1 MIIAVKFERNTAI
14 KYRYKPALFYG
25 CVEDKGMRKKMII
38 TGLMIS
44 TLLLFTGCNNQ
55 IDETVTT
62 TEVDSVIEDIESE
75 STDDSI
81 ETPTEELVD
90 TTEETEQQVSEE
102 LITEESVDSTEQESV
117 EQVSEET
124 TDICNNTIPED
135 EVQWYLDTLGLTREQ
150 FNKLTN
156 EQIEQMI
163 MDWVSNGSSD
173 GGSSSSGG
181 SSGGS
186 SSGGSGASGAD
197 NPVDTGGDNDLP
209 TAELIPDEDVLP
221 GSM

>member
-25 CVEDKGMRKKMII
+25 CVEDKDMRKKMII

-81 ETPTEELVD
+81 ETPTEEIVD

-102 LITEESVDSTEQESV
+102 LVTEESEESTEQESV
-117 EQVSEET
+117 EQVSEEN

-135 EVQWYLDTLGLTREQ
+135 EVQWYLDTFGLTREQ
-150 FNKLTN
+150 FNKLTD
-156 EQIEQMI
+156 EQISQMA
-163 MDWVSNGSSD
+163 MDWLNSG
-173 GGSSSSGG
+173 GGSGNSSGG
-181 SSGGS
+181 SSGGGN
-186 SSGGSGASGAD
+186 SSGGSTPGFTEDGGLD
-197 NPVDTGGDNDLP
+197 EGVWGPVP
-209 TAELIPDEDVLP
+209 ELVP
-221 GSM
+221 GTVEGYM